1 MKKET
6 KKTVVT
12 VALISA
18 WLIFAGWLCVWIT
31 NK

>member
-1 MKKET
+1 MTKET
-6 KKTVVT
+6 KKEVVT

-18 WLIFAGWLCVWIT
+18 WLIFAGLLCYWIT